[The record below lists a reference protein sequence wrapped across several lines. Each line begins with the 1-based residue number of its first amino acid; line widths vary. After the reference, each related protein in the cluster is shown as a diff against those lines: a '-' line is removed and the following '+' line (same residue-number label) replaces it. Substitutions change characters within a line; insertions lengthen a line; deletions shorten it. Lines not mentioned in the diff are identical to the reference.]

1 MFSCEYC
8 QIFKSNFFPQNTSGG
23 CFWRYLSES
32 SIVNCGDWILKLK
45 KQCPDSAFCWMLL
58 LLVKIEIDAAT
69 FEVIMANFSQDITR
83 NQFLWKLMVPP
94 HKQTLSCNTYGK
106 KKGLLLF
113 SPLPPPSLISFPP
126 VFSFF
131 FILTPYLIKQ

>member
-1 MFSCEYC
+1 MNIVKFLRATFFHRTPPVAASEGIFLNHQLWRLNLKIKEAMPRFCILLNASASCENWNWC
-8 QIFKSNFFPQNTSGG
+8 CHI
-23 CFWRYLSES
+23 
-32 SIVNCGDWILKLK
+32 
-45 KQCPDSAFCWMLL
+45 
-58 LLVKIEIDAAT
+58 
-69 FEVIMANFSQDITR
+69 EVIMANFSQDITR